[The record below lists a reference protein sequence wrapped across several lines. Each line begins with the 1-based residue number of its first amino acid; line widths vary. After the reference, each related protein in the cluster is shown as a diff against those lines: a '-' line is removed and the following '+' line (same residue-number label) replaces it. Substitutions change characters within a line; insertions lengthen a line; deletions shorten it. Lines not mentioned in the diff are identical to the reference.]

1 MGGDKSGKKMKVL
14 YGQPELV
21 SSRCKSLKDLVVQ
34 ALGSTAL
41 TESEKKS
48 QAHVFRRFLSNSTL
62 FRVPKRVL
70 IIGSHTP
77 ERQGNAYQCPIL
89 NPK

>member
-41 TESEKKS
+41 AESE
-48 QAHVFRRFLSNSTL
+48 L
-62 FRVPKRVL
+62 VL
-70 IIGSHTP
+70 QLYEII
-77 ERQGNAYQCPIL
+77 CF
-89 NPK
+89 